1 MANTDAPYGFSPK
14 GPILRQ
20 QPKDVLVGYGTA
32 IFINDLVS
40 ATADGVV
47 NAAAAG
53 DNVILGSSST
63 YSAASTVAQAS
74 DGTALMVTDHPDQL
88 YEAQDDGSQDPPAL
102 DEVHQNADHSTATAG
117 STVTLKSGHELAL
130 SDGKTA
136 AAGVVILRAVDRED
150 NDKTAVNCDWVVQ
163 LNAGEG
169 LLTLATSV

>member
-1 MANTDAPYGFSPK
+1 MANTDSAYGFSPK
-14 GPILRQ
+14 GPLLRQ

-40 ATADGVV
+40 ATGDGVV

-88 YEAQDDGSQDPPAL
+88 Y
-102 DEVHQNADHSTATAG
+102 VATAG

-136 AAGVVILRAVDRED
+136 AAGFVILRAVDRED